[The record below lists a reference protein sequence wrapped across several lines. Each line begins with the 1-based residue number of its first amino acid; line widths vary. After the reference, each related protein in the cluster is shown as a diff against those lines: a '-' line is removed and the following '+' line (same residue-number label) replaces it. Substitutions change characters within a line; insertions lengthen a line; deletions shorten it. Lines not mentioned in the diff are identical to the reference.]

1 MYENNASMAS
11 GNFEAASFT
20 EGLKSLNLSFIIEEY
35 MCFNT
40 SLVGSGRL
48 KTENSATKRGSTL
61 FLPPPGGPMAPTY
74 VMSLKIFC
82 VKSFSRS

>member
-1 MYENNASMAS
+1 MYENSSSMAS
-11 GNFEAASFT
+11 GNFDAASLT
-20 EGLKSLNLSFIIEEY
+20 LGLKSLNLSLMIEEY

-48 KTENSATKRGSTL
+48 NTLNNATKRGSTL

-74 VMSLKIFC
+74 VI
-82 VKSFSRS
+82 SFSIFWLRSLSRS

>member
-20 EGLKSLNLSFIIEEY
+20 EGLKSRSRSFMIELY

-48 KTENSATKRGSTL
+48 KTLNKATNLGSTL
-61 FLPPPGGPMAPTY
+61 LRPPPGGPMAPTY
-74 VMSLKIFC
+74 VMSFSTFC
-82 VKSFSRS
+82 DRSLSRS